1 MEATNIKSIEN
12 NFVITGINKAKLK
25 TSLKTGMGVDYN
37 SGSKSDKKTDSRRFY
52 EYLEAE
58 AKKLKRQSSEGQLCF
73 CEDGEIKEERSYKC
87 SKYYSRSYWNAF
99 ADFIKASGL
108 FSRTNH
114 LRLAIENDPNPEEL
128 KQILKNMDL
137 SDEECQGIQA
147 ELGRVNSHYQIM
159 KESHHCETPKA
170 LFQKTKA
177 DWKTYEQALKNLF
190 NVAVHANVPHYIFIK
205 VEENINSSASKKHG
219 SPSLFG
225 PTSADKT
232 NLEAFRSVEIM
243 TLLHSEDIAEV
254 ELAKKQLR
262 DIMIAFYSL
271 DDRVRGSARRQF
283 YREKYIKKALAEI
296 AETGYSEPIAFR
308 EIEKAFQL
316 DRKWQDNFLA
326 AQARKIA
333 KKNLQNA
340 AQTTTSLD

>member
-1 MEATNIKSIEN
+1 MVDMNINFSNYNVKSVANSSKI
-12 NFVITGINKAKLK
+12 KAKLG
-25 TSLKTGMGVDYN
+25 SEVGSGENPN
-37 SGSKSDKKTDSRRFY
+37 SNKKTKSRYFY
-52 EYLEAE
+52 KYLEAE
-58 AKKLKRQSSEGQLCF
+58 AKKLKSQSSEGQLRF

-87 SKYYSRSYWNAF
+87 SKYYSKSYWNAF

-114 LRLAIENDPNPEEL
+114 LRLAIENDLNPKQLE
-128 KQILKNMDL
+128 QILKNMDL
-137 SDEECQGIQA
+137 SDEERQGVQT
-147 ELGRVNSHYQIM
+147 ELDRVNSHYQIM
-159 KESHHCETPKA
+159 RGSHRCETPEELLKKA
-170 LFQKTKA
+170 NH
-177 DWKTYEQALKNLF
+177 DWCEYERALKHLF
-190 NVAVHANVPHYIFIK
+190 NTAVHANVPHYIFIK
-205 VEENINSSASKKHG
+205 VEEDINSSASKKQG
-219 SPSLFG
+219 SPSSFD

-232 NLEAFRSVEIM
+232 NLETFRSVEIM
-243 TLLHSEDIAEV
+243 SLLHSENIAEV

-283 YREKYIKKALAEI
+283 YREKYIKRALSEI
-296 AETGYSEPIAFR
+296 AETGYSEPISFR

-333 KKNLQNA
+333 KKISQNA
-340 AQTTTSLD
+340 TQTTTSLD

>member
-25 TSLKTGMGVDYN
+25 TSLKTGMGVDDN
-37 SGSKSDKKTDSRRFY
+37 SSSKSDKKTDSRCFY

-58 AKKLKRQSSEGQLCF
+58 AKKLKRQSPEGQLRF

-87 SKYYSRSYWNAF
+87 SKYYSKSYWNAF
-99 ADFIKASGL
+99 AEFIKASGL

-114 LRLAIENDPNPEEL
+114 LRLAIENDPNSEDLE
-128 KQILKNMDL
+128 KILKNVNL
-137 SDEECQGIQA
+137 LDEERHGIQA
-147 ELGRVNSHYQIM
+147 ELDRVNSHYQIM
-159 KESHHCETPKA
+159 RESHRCETPEELLRKA
-170 LFQKTKA
+170 NH
-177 DWKTYEQALKNLF
+177 DWCEYERSLKHLLSM
-190 NVAVHANVPHYIFIK
+190 AVYANVPHYVFVK
-205 VEENINSSASKKHG
+205 TEKEVKPDLSSSSFSGRARI
-219 SPSLFG
+219 
-225 PTSADKT
+225 
-232 NLEAFRSVEIM
+232 EAFRHVEIM
-243 TLLHSEDIAEV
+243 SLLHSKNTVEV

-262 DIMIAFYSL
+262 DIMISFYSL

-283 YREKYIKKALAEI
+283 YREKYIKRALFEI